1 MEGLTMIQLK
11 LTYEQFHDLFNA
23 LFEAEKSSERLAIDA
38 KRNSGS
44 DWIVDWLIEES
55 EHEAH
60 RYKELRRFISE
71 NREVI

>member
-1 MEGLTMIQLK
+1 MIQLK

-44 DWIVDWLIEES
+44 DWIVDWLIEEA
-55 EHEAH
+55 EQEAH
-60 RYKELRRFISE
+60 RYNELRRFISDT
-71 NREVI
+71 REVI

>member
-1 MEGLTMIQLK
+1 MIQLK
-11 LTYEQFHDLFNA
+11 LTAKQYRDLFNA

-44 DWIVDWLIEES
+44 DWIVDWLIEEA
-55 EHEAH
+55 EQEAH
-60 RYKELRRFISE
+60 RYNELRRFSSE

>member
-1 MEGLTMIQLK
+1 MIQLK

-44 DWIVDWLIEES
+44 DWIVDWLIEEA
-55 EHEAH
+55 EQEAH
-60 RYKELRRFISE
+60 RYNELRRFISE
-71 NREVI
+71 NQEVL

>member
-1 MEGLTMIQLK
+1 MIQLK
-11 LTYEQFHDLFNA
+11 LTAKQYRDLFNA